1 MAAFGTAALMS
12 FSKGGYTSVAL
23 ELVALALL
31 GLAYRWNQRGEL
43 ARASQWMLATLIAGI
58 FGLMA
63 AGEGLYDE
71 GTLAFP
77 AILIFAGMFGSRRML
92 WVLMAWLQGALV
104 LLFVLHPDRRDPR
117 GGGACGLAAPGDDG
131 GHSGR
136 HRFFRLAADRR
147 PAQHPGA
154 ARFREGSAGRI
165 APAHRRA
172 GAPRHA
178 DPAPQPHAGQG
189 PPGTVAAAGP
199 ARPAHSGRAVP
210 GPGQLQDP

>member
-1 MAAFGTAALMS
+1 MSSSLPATPPQSPGTVLTLQQRRVQQILWAVMAAFGIAALMS

-104 LLFVLHPDRRDPR
+104 LLFVLHQIGLLPHSPA
-117 GGGACGLAAPGDDG
+117 ACGLAA
-131 GHSGR
+131 
-136 HRFFRLAADRR
+136 ADSDEWPSWERSVFLCGFS
-147 PAQHPGA
+147 PTTCISTMAQAGV
-154 ARFREGSAGRI
+154 RE
-165 APAHRRA
+165 A
-172 GAPRHA
+172 GA
-178 DPAPQPHAGQG
+178 
-189 PPGTVAAAGP
+189 
-199 ARPAHSGRAVP
+199 
-210 GPGQLQDP
+210 